1 MTEKIYFR
9 FVFMTIL
16 VAMLVT
22 TCGAIAYY
30 TLFEKQ
36 VHEDMQVTAQI
47 FKDTEFF
54 QTADISLLENN
65 AKLKDE
71 KLRLTLME
79 WDGTVLFDNT
89 VSAKSMENHGD
100 RPEIIAALENG
111 WGEKIRKSDTLGR
124 VDYYYAIVLNDG
136 RILRIS
142 KEVDGLFIVIMAAMP
157 YCGAIIIIV
166 SIIGAVVAK
175 LLTNRLMTPIL
186 QVAENIDGEMDAP
199 YPELYPFISKI
210 RKQHDQVLE
219 SAQRVR
225 DFSANASHELKTPL
239 TAISG
244 YAQLIQTSELEPDRL
259 QHFSQEIDK
268 NANRLLK
275 LIDDIIELSN
285 LDAGEL
291 ETQFETVDLYELA
304 KDELEILKIN
314 ADNRNISLTLEG
326 ESTRLLGQRDLLT
339 ELIDNLVENSIRYN
353 NPGGHVSVKIFEA
366 RGRKQL
372 IVEDDGIG
380 IPSEDFDRIFER
392 FYRVDK
398 SRSKAT
404 GGTGLGLSI
413 VKHIVELHDGSI
425 HLESRIGEGTKIT
438 VIF

>member
-1 MTEKIYFR
+1 MAEKIYIR
-9 FVFMTIL
+9 FIFMIVL
-16 VAMLVT
+16 VALLVT
-22 TCGAIAYY
+22 TCGSIAYY
-30 TLFEKQ
+30 ALFEKQ

-54 QTADISLLENN
+54 QTADISHLENN
-65 AKLKDE
+65 PKLQDE
-71 KLRLTLME
+71 KLRITLME
-79 WDGTVLFDNT
+79 WDGTVIFDNT
-89 VSAKSMENHGD
+89 VPAESMDNHGN
-100 RPEIIAALENG
+100 RPEIAAALENG

-124 VDYYYAIVLNDG
+124 VDYYYATILNDG

-142 KEVDGLFIVIMAAMP
+142 KEVDGLFIVILAAVP
-157 YCGAIIIIV
+157 YCGAIIIVV
-166 SIIGAVVAK
+166 SILGAVVSK
-175 LLTNRLMTPIL
+175 LLTKRLMTPIL
-186 QVAENIDGEMDAP
+186 QVAENLDDDIDAP
-199 YPELYPFISKI
+199 YPELYPFIGKI

-225 DFSANASHELKTPL
+225 EFSANASHELKTPL

-244 YAQLIQTSELEPDRL
+244 YAQLIQGANLEPDRL
-259 QHFSQEIDK
+259 KHFSEEIDK

-291 ETQFETVDLYELA
+291 ESQFETVDLYELA
-304 KDELEILKIN
+304 KDELETLKIN
-314 ADNRNISLTLEG
+314 ADNNNISLKLDG
-326 ESTRLLGQRDLLT
+326 QSTTILGRRDLLT
-339 ELIDNLVENSIRYN
+339 ELIDNLVENAIRYN
-353 NPGGHVSVKIFEA
+353 NPGGHVSVQILESH
-366 RGRKQL
+366 GRKKL

-380 IPSEDFDRIFER
+380 IPQEDLGKVFER

-413 VKHIVELHDGSI
+413 VKHIVEIHDGSI
-425 HLESRIGEGTKIT
+425 SLESRLGEGTKIT

>member
-1 MTEKIYFR
+1 M
-9 FVFMTIL
+9 
-16 VAMLVT
+16 
-22 TCGAIAYY
+22 
-30 TLFEKQ
+30 
-36 VHEDMQVTAQI
+36 
-47 FKDTEFF
+47 
-54 QTADISLLENN
+54 
-65 AKLKDE
+65 
-71 KLRLTLME
+71 
-79 WDGTVLFDNT
+79 
-89 VSAKSMENHGD
+89 
-100 RPEIIAALENG
+100 
-111 WGEKIRKSDTLGR
+111 
-124 VDYYYAIVLNDG
+124 
-136 RILRIS
+136 
-142 KEVDGLFIVIMAAMP
+142 
-157 YCGAIIIIV
+157 
-166 SIIGAVVAK
+166 
-175 LLTNRLMTPIL
+175 
-186 QVAENIDGEMDAP
+186 
-199 YPELYPFISKI
+199 
-210 RKQHDQVLE
+210 
-219 SAQRVR
+219 
-225 DFSANASHELKTPL
+225 KTPL

-314 ADNRNISLTLEG
+314 ADNRNISLKLEG

-425 HLESRIGEGTKIT
+425 HLESRLGEGTKIT